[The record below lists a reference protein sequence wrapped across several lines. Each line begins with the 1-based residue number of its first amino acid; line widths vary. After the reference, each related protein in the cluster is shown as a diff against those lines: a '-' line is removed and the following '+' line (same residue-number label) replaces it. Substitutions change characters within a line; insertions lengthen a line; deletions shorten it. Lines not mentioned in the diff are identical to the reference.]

1 MWVHPPACLTIKL
14 GCAEVLEKALVPELQ
29 SMSRQ
34 NRQQVLHFIRS
45 RWMSEDKISEDQAFV
60 KALSEVISSEVLA
73 KTSF

>member
-1 MWVHPPACLTIKL
+1 
-14 GCAEVLEKALVPELQ
+14 VLEKALVPELQ

-60 KALSEVISSEVLA
+60 KALSEVLSSTKVLY
-73 KTSF
+73 TTLF